1 MSEPNQTLHVQ
12 ITTARGNVFSDW
24 VDGAEIETAD
34 GSIRLVPN
42 EHSYLSFSGASR
54 LSLRQGSAY
63 ISFHLRNSAAHVD
76 PQQLRIV
83 AEEARQDDTDKPA
96 SAKEDFFTI

>member
-1 MSEPNQTLHVQ
+1 MSESIQTLHVK
-12 ITTARGNVFSDW
+12 ITTARGDVFSDW

-34 GSIRLVPN
+34 GAIRLVPN
-42 EHSYLSFSGASR
+42 EHSYMSFSGASR
-54 LSLRQGSAY
+54 LSLRQGAAY

-83 AEEARQDDTDKPA
+83 AEEARRDDTDVPTA
-96 SAKEDFFTI
+96 AKKDSFTI